1 MSVVRRR
8 LWQRDQSRA
17 MRATMIID
25 CHCHAGKGD
34 IMTAPWNTDAPIE
47 PYLRRAR
54 AAGIAKTIVFPLFHS
69 DYSKANAELARI
81 IARHPTRLIG
91 FAFVH
96 AARDA
101 GRVFGMVERAVKR
114 WGFRGIKVHGHEAM
128 ATREVC
134 EAARAFRLPLLF
146 DVAGQAYM
154 IDLLAPQYPDVNFII
169 PHLGSFADDW
179 RVHQQVV
186 DQLVRRPNVY
196 ADTSGVRRFDYIV
209 QAVKRAGAHKVLF
222 GSDGPWLH
230 PGVELHKVRLL
241 GLPPQQEALILGG
254 NVMRL
259 LAHAGTWRCATRV
272 PRVGAPGGAKPIFQP
287 LLGSPLPP
295 PVRVEYEL

>member
-1 MSVVRRR
+1 MGATRFRWRRKER
-8 LWQRDQSRA
+8 
-17 MRATMIID
+17 RATVVAMIVD

-69 DYSKANAELARI
+69 DYAQANAQLARI
-81 IARHPTRLIG
+81 AARYSTRLIG

-101 GRVFGMVERAVKR
+101 GRIFAMVECAVTR

-134 EAARAFRLPLLF
+134 ETARAFRLPLLF
-146 DVAGQAYM
+146 DVAGQAYV
-154 IDLLAPQYPDVNFII
+154 IDMLAPQFPDVNFII

-186 DQLVRRPNVY
+186 DQLVRFPNVY
-196 ADTSGVRRFDYIV
+196 GDTSGVV
-209 QAVKRAGAHKVLF
+209 QAVKRAGPHKVLF

-230 PGVELHKVRLL
+230 PGVELHKIRML
-241 GLPPQQEALILGG
+241 GLPQHKEALILGG
-254 NVMRL
+254 NALRL
-259 LAHAGTWRCATRV
+259 LRQV
-272 PRVGAPGGAKPIFQP
+272 RVGRGGRITQIERAGAGQRWLDHPV
-287 LLGSPLPP
+287 GGHLPP
-295 PVRVEYEL
+295 PVQVEYEL